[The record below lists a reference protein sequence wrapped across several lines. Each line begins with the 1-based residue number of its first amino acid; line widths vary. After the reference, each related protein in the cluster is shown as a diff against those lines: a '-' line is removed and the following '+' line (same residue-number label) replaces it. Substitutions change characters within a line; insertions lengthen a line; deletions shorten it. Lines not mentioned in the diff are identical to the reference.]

1 MMEEEFETQSDQIL
15 KPKRIKAWVS
25 RYTSMVKQ
33 DRFTKAVAR
42 IRSVLHDEIDGASIR
57 DGGDGEG
64 DVLSDE
70 EEGGGVEEE
79 EEEEDCGVHQHLV
92 RLQATSTRN
101 ISGWWQIQKWLA
113 SAFSTAGAT
122 AQDGYRVS
130 SQEEPRARLRG
141 SGSTLSTVPTMGL
154 FLQYSS
160 ICRSTG

>member
-25 RYTSMVKQ
+25 RYTSMAKQ

-64 DVLSDE
+64 GVLSDE
-70 EEGGGVEEE
+70 EEGGVLRRKKRRRT
-79 EEEEDCGVHQHLV
+79 GVHQHLV

-101 ISGWWQIQKWLA
+101 ISGWWQIQK
-113 SAFSTAGAT
+113 
-122 AQDGYRVS
+122 
-130 SQEEPRARLRG
+130 
-141 SGSTLSTVPTMGL
+141 
-154 FLQYSS
+154 
-160 ICRSTG
+160 